1 MSEKYNWGIK
11 PNALKISSNTDGN
24 DIKDSPSLLSRSSQK
39 NKYKSYSSDSYNSR
53 LGGKSERDRDL
64 PPRKYENNYILG
76 ANLHDRQPSYSNSEV
91 TNSPYLKDSPYLTS
105 NKKILYSDDY
115 DGTGISNKSYTSKN
129 LMFDTEELGKE
140 LDNLLDHIRTTRNNT
155 SYGLFDKKYKY
166 SKSYSYGNPSSN
178 KDTYGSISSSQRVNS
193 LGSNQDYKSYSSLSS
208 KNKSYYSPSY
218 LMNNDR
224 DSKYGKS
231 YIYIYIIIKIE
242 FNMIIFQMLIF
253 IINLFVLL
261 LDSYTF
267 GSSGSGSKKKTTDS
281 PLRYYNE
288 PLRTPKQSSY
298 NSNLSSKINDDLY
311 SLNNYNLN
319 QSQALNLTNKSEALL
334 QEHRAWLK

>member
-1 MSEKYNWGIK
+1 MIEIQ
-11 PNALKISSNTDGN
+11 NTV
-24 DIKDSPSLLSRSSQK
+24 S
-39 NKYKSYSSDSYNSR
+39 
-53 LGGKSERDRDL
+53 
-64 PPRKYENNYILG
+64 
-76 ANLHDRQPSYSNSEV
+76 H
-91 TNSPYLKDSPYLTS
+91 
-105 NKKILYSDDY
+105 
-115 DGTGISNKSYTSKN
+115 
-129 LMFDTEELGKE
+129 
-140 LDNLLDHIRTTRNNT
+140 
-155 SYGLFDKKYKY
+155 
-166 SKSYSYGNPSSN
+166 
-178 KDTYGSISSSQRVNS
+178 
-193 LGSNQDYKSYSSLSS
+193 
-208 KNKSYYSPSY
+208 
-218 LMNNDR
+218 
-224 DSKYGKS
+224 
-231 YIYIYIIIKIE
+231 IYIYIIIKIE